1 VCFAAFARRSLRGV
15 GHCSFD
21 YHRFF
26 IDGMQQ
32 YTGLLQSLQTDFYAP
47 LCIVASHI
55 ALSIF
60 TAFH

>member
-1 VCFAAFARRSLRGV
+1 VYFAAFARRSLRG
-15 GHCSFD
+15 SFD
-21 YHRFF
+21 YHRFLLG
-26 IDGMQQ
+26 GMQQ
-32 YTGLLQSLQTDFYAP
+32 YAGLLQSLQTDFYAP